1 MVLVADED
9 RAKQSPPQRRHY
21 AHAPIL
27 EMTVE
32 IGVRTK
38 EPLKLE
44 QLSRFADAEAPI
56 YKHRAELLEFMG
68 QFGFDPGG
76 AKSST
81 KQRRRGYLFRDE
93 VGGRLFQARL
103 DGFAFSKLHPYS
115 DWETVREEARR
126 LWDRYKATLRS
137 GDSVT
142 TLGVRYV
149 NRLDLP
155 APVANLRD
163 WLLTSPTVA
172 QGISQTLAGYTL
184 QLLLPQPDLPRTI
197 VTLTE
202 AVVKPETPE
211 VVSIVLDIEVRM
223 NVEIM
228 PEDPSLWPRIQMLHD
243 RENRIFEASITDRV
257 REMIG

>member
-32 IGVRTK
+32 IGVRPK
-38 EPLKLE
+38 EPHKLDH
-44 QLSRFADAEAPI
+44 LSRFAEAEAPI
-56 YKHRAELLEFMG
+56 YRHRAELLEFMG
-68 QFGFDPGG
+68 QFGFNPEG
-76 AKSST
+76 AKTSA
-81 KQRRRGYLFRDE
+81 KQRRRGYLFKDE
-93 VGGRLFQARL
+93 AGGRLFQARV

-115 DWETVREEARR
+115 DWETVRDEARR
-126 LWDRYKATLRS
+126 LWDRYRAALKL
-137 GDSVT
+137 GDSIT

-172 QGISQTLAGYTL
+172 PGIPQTLAGYTL
-184 QLLLPQPDLPRTI
+184 QVLLPQPDLPRTM
-197 VTLTE
+197 VTVTE
-202 AVVKPETPE
+202 AVVKPERPE
-211 VVSIVLDIEVRM
+211 VVSIVLDIDVQM
-223 NVEIM
+223 NLEIK
-228 PEDPSLWPRIQMLHD
+228 PDDASLWPRIQMLHD

-257 REMIG
+257 RELIG